1 MTATDKL
8 PLHGI
13 RVLDLTRALAGPFCA
28 MILGDLGADVIK
40 VEDLPTGDLIRNSPP
55 FHEGESTYFLSVNR
69 NKRSIA
75 IDFRKPGALELLKSF
90 AASVDVV
97 VENFKPGVMEAM
109 GLDYASLKGANPKLI
124 FASVSGFGRTGPYG
138 SLPGVDQIAQGM
150 SGFMSVTGQ
159 PETGPTRVGIP
170 IGDITAGM
178 WLALS
183 VQAAII
189 QRLTTGR
196 GQRID
201 VSLLGS
207 LVGLLC
213 LQGQRYLSVGEIPD
227 VAGNHHPVSSPYGTF
242 TAQDG
247 IFNFSATTPAMW
259 QRLCTMLDMPD
270 MANDPAYSTSAKRRA
285 NRAKLEQILNQRL
298 AQRPKQEWIEKFR
311 AAGLPA
317 GPVYNM
323 AEVFADP
330 QVQNNRMVE
339 TIDHP
344 KIGPLRQLASAM
356 GLECFDQGS
365 VRMPPPLLGQHTD
378 EILRQFGVP
387 RAQVEAL
394 VAAGTIRAA

>member
-1 MTATDKL
+1 
-8 PLHGI
+8 
-13 RVLDLTRALAGPFCA
+13 
-28 MILGDLGADVIK
+28 
-40 VEDLPTGDLIRNSPP
+40 
-55 FHEGESTYFLSVNR
+55 
-69 NKRSIA
+69 
-75 IDFRKPGALELLKSF
+75 
-90 AASVDVV
+90 
-97 VENFKPGVMEAM
+97 
-109 GLDYASLKGANPKLI
+109 
-124 FASVSGFGRTGPYG
+124 
-138 SLPGVDQIAQGM
+138 
-150 SGFMSVTGQ
+150 
-159 PETGPTRVGIP
+159 
-170 IGDITAGM
+170 
-178 WLALS
+178 
-183 VQAAII
+183 
-189 QRLTTGR
+189 
-196 GQRID
+196 
-201 VSLLGS
+201 
-207 LVGLLC
+207 
-213 LQGQRYLSVGEIPD
+213 
-227 VAGNHHPVSSPYGTF
+227 
-242 TAQDG
+242 
-247 IFNFSATTPAMW
+247 MW